1 MPTIA
6 HLDTPT
12 EEERSAITA
21 PLGAHSSDQGFVWNP
36 ARVTLALREGDA
48 IHGGLIG
55 YAQWDWLY
63 IEILGVSTALRGRGW
78 GRRLIEAA
86 EEFARRESCH
96 GIWLSTF
103 TFQAP
108 AFYERMGFIRCGEI
122 ADHPAG
128 QSRLFY
134 MKRLDTVGH
143 T

>member
-1 MPTIA
+1 MPIIA
-6 HLDTPT
+6 QLDTAT
-12 EEERSAITA
+12 EEERAAITA
-21 PLGAHSSDQGFVWNP
+21 PLGKHSRDQGFVWDP
-36 ARVTLALREGDA
+36 SKVILALREGET

-55 YAQWDWLY
+55 FIQWDWLHV
-63 IEILGVSTALRGRGW
+63 EILGVGAALRGQGW

-86 EEFARRESCH
+86 EGLAGNHACR
-96 GIWLSTF
+96 GLWLSTF

-108 AFYERMGFIRCGEI
+108 AFYERMGFTRCGEI
-122 ADHPAG
+122 PDHPAG